1 MLNKSKLLEFF
12 DASKITKPIHIV
24 GCGAIGSHVGEM
36 LARMGCTNIHLWDFD
51 RVEPHNITNQMFNQE
66 DIGQTK
72 IHATAEKLIAINSE
86 LKSTLIMH
94 HNGWDKDIL
103 NGYVFLCVDNIELRQ
118 EIVKTNMMN
127 PNCIAFFD
135 FRMRLTDAQH
145 YAAIRADSKQLD
157 KLLGTMDFT
166 HDEAKDA
173 TPKSA
178 CGTELNVIY
187 TVKTIVSL
195 GVSNFVRC
203 VQGEDIKSM
212 ILVDLNQLTID
223 AF

>member
-51 RVEPHNITNQMFNQE
+51 TVDAHNITNQMFITP
-66 DIGQTK
+66 DIGDEKVSALANNMQDINYELNNTLTYHTK
-72 IHATAEKLIAINSE
+72 
-86 LKSTLIMH
+86 
-94 HNGWDKDIL
+94 GWQGDIL
-103 NGYVFLCVDNIELRQ
+103 NGYVFLCVDDIELRQ

-145 YAAIRADSKQLD
+145 YAAIRADEKQLD

-178 CGTELNVIY
+178 CGTELSVIY